1 MTSVH
6 ATIENVS
13 RRGFLR
19 GLLATGGLVVA
30 AEWVPLRDA
39 VAAYA
44 TGAAKM
50 AGGVVSDPHVFV
62 SIDPSGLVTIVAHRA
77 EMGTGARTS
86 LPMAI
91 ADELEAD
98 WSRVRVAQ
106 SPGDEKK
113 YGNQNTDGSRSM
125 RHFIQPMRECGAAMR
140 QMLEAAAAQRL
151 GVPVAEVQAQ
161 NHEVVHKPSGRKLG
175 YGDLAA
181 AASALPTPPAD
192 QIKLKDQAEFRYLG
206 KGNVQI
212 VDLFDITTGRA
223 VYGIDAKVPGMKYAV
238 IARPPVMGGKL
249 ASYDGSA
256 AMKVAGVEK
265 IVVIEGTPPPSKF
278 QPIGGVAVIAR
289 NTWAAIQGRDAL
301 VIQWDDGPH
310 GIYDSTAYKAG
321 LEETARKPGKVVRNE
336 GDAAQA
342 LTTAAK
348 TIAAEYYAPHLSH
361 APMEPPSATARVAD
375 GKCEVWAAVQ
385 SPGGTRNELVEKL
398 GLKPEDVTV
407 NVTLLG
413 GGFGRKS
420 KPDFVLEAALLSR
433 EMGGAPVKVVWTRED
448 DLHYDYLH
456 TVSAERIEA
465 GLDAQGR
472 VVAWRH
478 RTGAPTIR
486 ATFVPDPKFEQAGEL
501 SQGVLDVPFAIP
513 NLRCEVGE
521 AEAHTRIGW
530 FRSVSNV
537 PHAFAIQSFVTEL
550 AHAAGRDPKDMLLE
564 LLGPARHVQPPA
576 EYTNYGDPLET
587 FPIDT
592 GRLRRV
598 VELVDEKSEWCRK
611 LPPRHG
617 QGIAEHRSFLSYVA
631 TVVEVA
637 VDEKGRLTVPRVD
650 TAIDCGFAANPE
662 RIYSQIEGAA
672 VMGLSLAKYGEI
684 SFKNG
689 RVQQNNFD
697 GFQVI
702 RIDESPPITHVWI
715 VPNGI
720 DVPSSGVGEPGLP
733 PFAPA
738 LCNAIFAATGKR
750 IRRLPIGDQLAA

>member
-1 MTSVH
+1 MSAVH

-13 RRGFLR
+13 RRGFLK

-30 AEWVPLRDA
+30 AEFAPARGA
-39 VAAYA
+39 FAAYA

-77 EMGTGARTS
+77 EMGTGSRTS
-86 LPMAI
+86 LPMAV

-98 WSRVRVAQ
+98 WSRVRVVQ

-113 YGNQNTDGSRSM
+113 YGNQNTDGSRSL

-140 QMLEAAAAQRL
+140 HMLETAAAQRWN
-151 GVPVAEVQAQ
+151 VDVAEVQAQ
-161 NHEVVHKPSGRKLG
+161 NHEIVHQRSGRKLG
-175 YGDLAA
+175 YGELAA
-181 AASALPTPPAD
+181 AASAMPAPPTD
-192 QIKLKDQAEFRYLG
+192 QIKLKDQAAFRYLG

-223 VYGIDAKVPGMKYAV
+223 GYGIDTKLPGIKYAV

-249 ASYDGSA
+249 VSYDGAA
-256 AMKVAGVEK
+256 AMKVPGVEK
-265 IVVIEGTPPPSKF
+265 IVAIEGTPPPSKF

-289 NTWAAIQGRDAL
+289 NTWAAMQGREAL
-301 VIQWDDGPH
+301 VIRWEDGPH
-310 GIYDSTAYKAG
+310 ATYDSAAYKTQ
-321 LEETARKPGKVVRNE
+321 LEETAREPGKVVRNE
-336 GDAAQA
+336 GDVDNTLA
-342 LTTAAK
+342 TAAK
-348 TIAAEYYAPHLSH
+348 TVFAEYYAPHLAH
-361 APMEPPSATARVAD
+361 APMEPPCATARVAD
-375 GKCEVWAAVQ
+375 GKCEAWAAVQ
-385 SPGGTRNELVEKL
+385 SPGGTRNELAEKL
-398 GLKPEDVTV
+398 GFKLEDVTV

-433 EMGGAPVKVVWTRED
+433 EMGGAPVKVTWTRED
-448 DLHYDYLH
+448 DLHHDYLH
-456 TVSAERIEA
+456 TVSAERIDA
-465 GLDAQGR
+465 GLDAQGH
-472 VVAWRH
+472 VVAWRQ
-478 RTGAPTIR
+478 RTVAPTIR
-486 ATFVPDPKFEQAGEL
+486 ATFVPDPKTEQPGEL
-501 SQGVLDVPFAIP
+501 SQGVLDVPFAVP

-530 FRSVSNV
+530 FRSVSNI
-537 PHAFAIQSFVTEL
+537 PHAFAVQSFVAEL
-550 AHAAGRDPKDMLLE
+550 AHAAGRDPKEMLIE
-564 LLGPARHVQPPA
+564 LLGPPRNVQPPA

-587 FPIDT
+587 YPIDT

-598 VELVDEKSEWCRK
+598 VELVADKAEWGKK

-617 QGIAEHRSFLSYVA
+617 QGIAVHRSFLSYVA
-631 TVVEVA
+631 TVIEVA
-637 VDEKGRLTVPRVD
+637 VDDKGRLSVPRVD

-672 VMGLSLAKYGEI
+672 VMGLSLAKHGEI

-697 GFQVI
+697 GFQVV

-750 IRRLPIGDQLAA
+750 IRRLPIGDQLAT

>member
-1 MTSVH
+1 MTPVH
-6 ATIENVS
+6 ATVENVS
-13 RRGFLR
+13 RRGFLK
-19 GLLATGGLVVA
+19 GLLVTGGVVVA
-30 AEWVPLRDA
+30 AEFVPARDA
-39 VAAYA
+39 LAAYA

-77 EMGTGARTS
+77 EMGTGSRTS

-98 WSRVRVAQ
+98 WSRVHVVQ

-113 YGNQNTDGSRSM
+113 YGNQNTDGSRSL

-140 QMLEAAAAQRL
+140 HMLETAAAQRWN
-151 GVPVAEVQAQ
+151 VDVAEVQSQ
-161 NHEVVHKPSGRKLG
+161 NHEVIHKPSGRKLG
-175 YGDLAA
+175 YGELAA

-192 QIKLKDQAEFRYLG
+192 QVKLKDQAAFRYLG

-223 VYGIDAKVPGMKYAV
+223 GYGIDTKLPGMKYAV
-238 IARPPVMGGKL
+238 IARPPVMGGRL
-249 ASYDGSA
+249 ASYDGTA
-256 AMKVAGVEK
+256 AMKVPGVEK

-289 NTWAAIQGRDAL
+289 NTWGAIKGRDAL
-301 VIQWDDGPH
+301 VIHWDDGPH
-310 GIYDSTAYKAG
+310 ASYDSAAYKAQ
-321 LEETARKPGKVVRNE
+321 LEETARKPGKVVRND
-336 GDAAQA
+336 GDTDNA
-342 LTTAAK
+342 LATAAK
-348 TIAAEYYAPHLSH
+348 TVFAEYYAPHLAH
-361 APMEPPSATARVAD
+361 APMEPPCATARVAN

-385 SPGGTRNELVEKL
+385 SPGGTRNELVDKL

-433 EMGGAPVKVVWTRED
+433 EMGGAPVKVTWTRED
-448 DLHYDYLH
+448 DLHHDYLH
-456 TVSAERIEA
+456 TVSAERIDA

-478 RTGAPTIR
+478 RTVAPTIR
-486 ATFVPDPKFEQAGEL
+486 ATFVPDPKFEQPGEL
-501 SQGVLDVPFAIP
+501 SQGVIDVPFAIP

-521 AEAHTRIGW
+521 AEAHSRIGW
-530 FRSVSNV
+530 FRSVSNI
-537 PHAFAIQSFVTEL
+537 PHAFAVQSFVAEL
-550 AHAAGRDPKDMLLE
+550 AHAAGRDPKDMLIE
-564 LLGPARHVQPPA
+564 LLGPPRTVQPPA

-587 FPIDT
+587 YPIDT

-598 VELVDEKSEWCRK
+598 VELIADKAEWGKK

-617 QGIAEHRSFLSYVA
+617 QGIAVHRSFLSYVA

-637 VDEKGRLTVPRVD
+637 VDEKGRLSVPRVD
-650 TAIDCGFAANPE
+650 TVIDCGFAANPE

-672 VMGLSLAKYGEI
+672 VMGMSLALYGEI
-684 SFKNG
+684 TFKKG
-689 RVQQNNFD
+689 RVEQSNFD
-697 GFQVI
+697 GYQVL
-702 RIDESPPITHVWI
+702 RIDQSPPVTQVHI

-720 DVPSSGVGEPGLP
+720 EVPSSGVGEPGLP

-750 IRRLPIGDQLAA
+750 IRRLPVAQQLAT